1 MENRDRTWS
10 VVAVILLALI
20 LALNIYNV
28 VRTEITR
35 KARAEAL
42 EPILTQQMRI
52 ADDLITSYQS
62 DAYDNSQVERIAE
75 QQLIATEYQLVA
87 LQLVAQQNVQI
98 IGLLADE

>member
-1 MENRDRTWS
+1 MRNPSRPWS

-28 VRTEITR
+28 VRTETTR
-35 KARAEAL
+35 KARVEAL
-42 EPILTQQMRI
+42 EPILAQQMRI

-87 LQLVAQQNVQI
+87 LQLIAQQNVQI